1 MKNILVILLFVV
13 IAGCSIKPTVINY
26 KMDKLAYD
34 YIASDVVILLK
45 NIYSPAKTKLVY
57 YSNTNKKFV
66 ESIENNLRAA
76 GYSIRDIKNEQASIF
91 NEEISINFIIDKV
104 NETYEEKRIKKINND
119 KSNTIRLSVMIDK
132 KMYSRLYKIY
142 KTYEITPISRWIE
155 TNIVQGQ
162 IYEQ

>member
-1 MKNILVILLFVV
+1 MKNILIILLFLI

-34 YIASDVVILLK
+34 YIVSDVVILLK

-76 GYSIRDIKNEQASIF
+76 GYSIRDI
-91 NEEISINFIIDKV
+91 
-104 NETYEEKRIKKINND
+104 
-119 KSNTIRLSVMIDK
+119 
-132 KMYSRLYKIY
+132 
-142 KTYEITPISRWIE
+142 
-155 TNIVQGQ
+155 
-162 IYEQ
+162 